1 MKKVLLPALLSLSI
15 NLFAQNPADVV
26 NYSFYPQNGS
36 ARNIAIGGAMGSLG
50 GDISATYVNPAGLG
64 FYRTGEFV
72 FTPGFL
78 LNKNKSLYRESTTKD
93 SKNTFGLGPVGFVL
107 GNGIRHAPKAA
118 QAVSIGLMQTASFNN
133 SYRYSGYNNYS
144 SYTEMWAEEAGKSGY
159 TGTSDE
165 IINQIIRD
173 PQYSLTAGLGLYT
186 YLVDG
191 YKDPN
196 SSNYMFKGRPEFL
209 LDSGQAIYQENKVDT
224 KGGIYELALGYG
236 YTGNEKWYFGGTLG
250 IPIISYQR
258 DIAYSEKD
266 TSSNT
271 GNGFGYFNYN
281 EHLKTNG
288 AGFNLKLGAIYR
300 PQEYIRLGFAIHS
313 PSIYFLTDTRS
324 ASLEAETENYN
335 QYAKI
340 TSGELN
346 NGLNAKTKYQLLSPW
361 KLIFSGSYVFREVQD
376 VKKQKGFISAD
387 IEYLYHKGSTFYSN
401 ADQPTADDKAYYKSL
416 TRIVRNDFKGAF
428 NFRLGG
434 ELKFNTIMG
443 RLGFAYYGNPY
454 KDNSLKANRMIL
466 SGGLGYRHK
475 GVFIDLTYAHSFS
488 KDVNFPYILED
499 RANTFASLKQQRGN
513 IMATIGFKF

>member
-15 NLFAQNPADVV
+15 NVFAQNPADVI

-72 FTPGFL
+72 LTPGFL
-78 LNKNKSLYRESTTKD
+78 LNKNKSLYRESTNKD
-93 SKNTFGLGPVGFVL
+93 SKNTFGLGPVGFVI

-144 SYTEMWAEEAGKSGY
+144 SYTEMWAEEVAKSGL
-159 TGTSDE
+159 TID
-165 IINQIIRD
+165 QIIQN
-173 PQYSLTAGLGLYT
+173 PQYSLTSALGLYT
-186 YLVDG
+186 YLVDTFRVG
-191 YKDPN
+191 N
-196 SSNYMFKGRPEFL
+196 ELQVKGLPEFL
-209 LDSGQAIYQENKVDT
+209 LDNGKALYQENKVDT

-250 IPIISYQR
+250 IPIVSYQR

-281 EHLKTNG
+281 EHLKTTG
-288 AGFNLKLGAIYR
+288 AGFNAKLGVIYR
-300 PQEYIRLGFAIHS
+300 PQEYIRLGLALHT
-313 PSIYFLTDTRS
+313 PTIYFLTDTRS
-324 ASLEAETENYN
+324 ASLETETENYN

-340 TSGELN
+340 TSAELN
-346 NGLNAKTKYQLLSPW
+346 GGVDAKTKYQLLSPW
-361 KLIFSGSYVFREVQD
+361 KLIISGSYVFREVQD

-387 IEYLYHKGSTFYSN
+387 IEYLYHRGSSFYSN
-401 ADQPTADDKAYYKSL
+401 ADQPTADDKAYYKAL
-416 TRIVRNDFKGAF
+416 TQVVRNDFKGAF

-454 KDNSLKANRMIL
+454 KDSNLKANRVIL

-475 GVFIDLTYAHSFS
+475 GIFIDLTYAHAFS

-513 IMATIGFKF
+513 ILATIGFKF

>member
-1 MKKVLLPALLSLSI
+1 MKKILLPALLSFGI
-15 NLFAQNPADVV
+15 NVFAQNPADVV

-36 ARNIAIGGAMGSLG
+36 ARSIATGGAMGSLG
-50 GDISATYVNPAGLG
+50 GDITATYVNPAGLG
-64 FYRTGEFV
+64 FYRTKEFV

-78 LNKNKSLYRESTTKD
+78 LNKNKSLYRESTTKE

-118 QAVSIGLMQTASFNN
+118 QAVSIGLMQTANFNN

-144 SYTEMWAEEAGKSGY
+144 SYTEMWAEEVAKSGL
-159 TGTSDE
+159 TID
-165 IINQIIRD
+165 QIIQN
-173 PQYSLTAGLGLYT
+173 PQYSLTSALGLYT
-186 YLVDG
+186 YLVDTFRI
-191 YKDPN
+191 N
-196 SSNYMFKGRPEFL
+196 NQLQVKGLPEFL
-209 LDSGQAIYQENKVDT
+209 LDNGKALYQENKLDT

-258 DIAYSEKD
+258 DIAYTEKD

-281 EHLKTNG
+281 EHLKTSG
-288 AGFNLKLGAIYR
+288 AGFNAKLGVIYR
-300 PQEYIRLGFAIHS
+300 PQEYIRLGLALHT
-313 PSIYFLTDTRS
+313 PTIYFLTDTRS
-324 ASLEAETENYN
+324 ASLETETENYN

-340 TSGELN
+340 SSAELN
-346 NGLNAKTKYQLLSPW
+346 GGTDAKTKYQLLSPW
-361 KLIFSGSYVFREVQD
+361 KLIISGSYVFREVQD
-376 VKKQKGFISAD
+376 VKKQKGYISAD
-387 IEYLYHKGSTFYSN
+387 IEYLYHRGSTFYSN
-401 ADQPTADDKAYYKSL
+401 AEQPTTDDKAYYKSL
-416 TRIVRNDFKGAF
+416 TRVVRNDFKGAF

-454 KDNSLKANRMIL
+454 KDNSLKANRVIL

-475 GVFIDLTYAHSFS
+475 GIFIDLTYAHAIS

-499 RANTFASLKQQRGN
+499 RTNTFASIKQQRGN
-513 IMATIGFKF
+513 ILATIGFKF